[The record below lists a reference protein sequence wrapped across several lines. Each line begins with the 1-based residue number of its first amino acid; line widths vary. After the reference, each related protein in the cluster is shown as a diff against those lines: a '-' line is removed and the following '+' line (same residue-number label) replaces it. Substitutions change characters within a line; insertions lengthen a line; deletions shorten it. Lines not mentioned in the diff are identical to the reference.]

1 MQFKQFFLHGHG
13 AFFTICLLS
22 VSSRWLRVLSTC
34 DQKHT
39 RGGNAGKIIVVV
51 SLWVERYE
59 ANMQHVRY
67 EKDTVVLYFG
77 DTDISF
83 GGRSF
88 D

>member
-1 MQFKQFFLHGHG
+1 MQ
-13 AFFTICLLS
+13 
-22 VSSRWLRVLSTC
+22 
-34 DQKHT
+34 
-39 RGGNAGKIIVVV
+39 GKIIVVV

-59 ANMQHVRY
+59 ANMQHVRC

>member
-1 MQFKQFFLHGHG
+1 MDMVHFSLYVYCPCHHAGFEYYQHVIRNTQEEEMQ
-13 AFFTICLLS
+13 
-22 VSSRWLRVLSTC
+22 
-34 DQKHT
+34 
-39 RGGNAGKIIVVV
+39 GKIIVVV

-59 ANMQHVRY
+59 ANKQHVRY

>member
-1 MQFKQFFLHGHG
+1 MDMVH
-13 AFFTICLLS
+13 LS
-22 VSSRWLRVLSTC
+22 LYVYCPCHRAGFEYYQHVIRNT
-34 DQKHT
+34 QEEEIQ
-39 RGGNAGKIIVVV
+39 GKIIVVV